1 MALRELL
8 AVPDSRAARLRTVLD
23 RVLAARRV
31 VLTTHVHADGDG
43 AGSQAAVAAWL
54 EAIGIRASIVNPTPF
69 PEMFRFLL
77 HRQDV
82 VEELEGGAGRERLGE
97 ADLVLVLDTSEPQR
111 VGDVAGLLSPNR
123 TLVVDHHPAGPEMV
137 GGFGVQDPTASA
149 TGELVYDLLT
159 LADGPWPPAA
169 VLGMYVALVSDTG
182 SFRYGNT
189 TPRVHAIAAG
199 LMGQGLDPEMVYRRL
214 FATAPRRRLE
224 LLREALGSLHT
235 DEEHR
240 LAWMVVDHPTAA
252 RLGATPEDF
261 DGLIEHVRSI
271 EGTDVAMLFRGTP
284 AGETKI
290 SFRSNGEADVNR
302 IARQFGGG
310 GHVKA
315 AGALVQGAPAEV
327 APRVVEAVRGSIQPG
342 GGEP

>member
-1 MALRELL
+1 MALSELL

-43 AGSQAAVAAWL
+43 AGSEAAVAAWL
-54 EAIGIRASIVNPTPF
+54 EAIGIRAAIVNPTPF

-77 HRQDV
+77 HRPDV
-82 VEELEGGAGRERLGE
+82 VAELGAGGE
-97 ADLVLVLDTSEPQR
+97 DEVRGADLVLVLDTSEPKR
-111 VGDVAGLLSPNR
+111 VGRVAELLDPAR
-123 TLVVDHHPAGPEMV
+123 TVVVDHHPEGPSMV
-137 GGFGVQDPTASA
+137 GGFGVQDPAASA
-149 TGELVYDLLT
+149 TGEMVYDILS
-159 LADGPWPPAA
+159 LADGPWPGESAQ
-169 VLGMYVALVSDTG
+169 GIYVALVSDTG

-189 TPRVHAIAAG
+189 TPRVHAVAAEM
-199 LMGQGLDPEMVYRRL
+199 MGRGIDPEAVYRRL
-214 FATAPRRRLE
+214 FATAPKRRLE

-235 DEEHR
+235 DPELR
-240 LAWMVVDHPTAA
+240 LAWMVVDHATAA

-271 EGTDVAMLFRGTP
+271 EGTEVAVLFRGTP
-284 AGETKI
+284 EGETKI

-302 IARQFGGG
+302 IAREFGGG

-315 AGALVQGAPAEV
+315 AGALVPGAPGEV
-327 APRVVEAVRGSIQPG
+327 VPRVAEAVRGAISSG
-342 GGEP
+342 G

>member
-1 MALRELL
+1 MAIRELL

-31 VLTTHVHADGDG
+31 VLTTHLHADGDG
-43 AGSQAAVAAWL
+43 AGSEAAVAAWL
-54 EAIGIRASIVNPTPF
+54 EAIGIRTAIVNPTPF

-77 HRQDV
+77 HRPEV
-82 VEELEGGAGRERLGE
+82 VEEVEGGAGRERLRE
-97 ADLVLVLDTSEPQR
+97 ADLVLVLDTSEAKR
-111 VGDVAGLLSPNR
+111 VAPLAELLDPER
-123 TLVVDHHPAGPEMV
+123 TVVVDHHPAGPEMV
-137 GGFGVQDPTASA
+137 GGYGVQDPAAAA
-149 TGELVYDLLT
+149 TGELVYDLLS

-189 TPRVHAIAAG
+189 SPRVHAVAAD
-199 LMGQGLDPEMVYRRL
+199 LMGRGIDPEMVYRRL
-214 FATAPRRRLE
+214 FATAPKRRLE
-224 LLREALGSLHT
+224 LLRDALGNLHT
-235 DEEHR
+235 DPEHR
-240 LAWMVVDHPTAA
+240 LAWMVVDHATAA

-271 EGTDVAMLFRGTP
+271 EGTDVAILFREP
-284 AGETKI
+284 LQGETKI

-302 IARQFGGG
+302 IAREFGGG

-315 AGALVQGAPAEV
+315 AGALVPGAPGEV
-327 APRVVEAVRGSIQPG
+327 LPRVLEVVRGRIYPSPSR
-342 GGEP
+342 